1 MGMSVNHST
10 GLLLLKTLPLLA
22 IFSNNLMEMSES
34 SWVIL
39 HPERIKKTEKAAYF
53 TITIIPSGLIEK
65 GTNVKAGITSKN
77 AKG

>member
-1 MGMSVNHST
+1 MGNIKPFK
-10 GLLLLKTLPLLA
+10 GFKKQ
-22 IFSNNLMEMSES
+22 
-34 SWVIL
+34 
-39 HPERIKKTEKAAYF
+39 KKTANF